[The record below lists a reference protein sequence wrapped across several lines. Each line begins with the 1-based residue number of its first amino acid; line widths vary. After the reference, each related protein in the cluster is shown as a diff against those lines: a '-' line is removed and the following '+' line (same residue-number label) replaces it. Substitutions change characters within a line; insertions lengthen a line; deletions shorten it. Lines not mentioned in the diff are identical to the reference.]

1 MIRLIRFELV
11 KLMSQSRTIVSLGLM
26 LILVSLI
33 FWGVKSEGGNAIN
46 YLIQTLG
53 KNFIISGNVLNGYLV
68 LYFILNTLWIHVP
81 ILIVIVTG
89 DLFSSELENG
99 TIRLVL
105 TRPIKRYHFALSKLL
120 TAVIFVL
127 IFMLFW
133 ALISVWPAFLLFG
146 RGDLVV
152 VFSSIQIISENEL
165 FGRFL
170 PAYGYAFLGM
180 SAFALF
186 SVTISF
192 FIRRSLI
199 TILVALGVIVISTLL
214 QTLASSLFQGWES
227 FLLTYHLSQW
237 QLFFHTDF
245 NQSAINHSIFWLLI
259 FSFVC
264 IIISIVRFNRLK
276 ITE

>member
-199 TILVALGVIVISTLL
+199 TILVTLGVIVISTLL

>member
-165 FGRFL
+165 LGRFL